1 MHRLAID
8 AVPRNGVR
16 WLHKPASSMK
26 SPSLDARSSWNR
38 GFTLI
43 ELLVVIAIIAIL
55 AGMLLPALSQAKRKG
70 AQAKCISNL
79 KQLSLG
85 TLMYIDDNQ
94 DQFPGTASR
103 NTYGFHKEDWIYWRT
118 NTTKYPPIEKSPIV
132 SSLASVSSNL
142 FRCPLDRYDKE
153 RQSISDGNGPYYYS
167 YSMTSYDLDG
177 NKNLGMASI
186 YTGSVDSPQSYP
198 FKLANVRNGA
208 AKIMLA
214 EEQSS
219 HRPDESIDS
228 VAKTTSIINDG
239 RWVADGD
246 LLTLRHKKKGDVAFA
261 DGHVVP
267 ETPKFGEDENNSRP
281 DR

>member
-1 MHRLAID
+1 
-8 AVPRNGVR
+8 
-16 WLHKPASSMK
+16 MK
-26 SPSLDARSSWNR
+26 SSILERRASRWKGA

-79 KQLSLG
+79 KQLCLG

-94 DQFPGTASR
+94 DTFPGTASR
-103 NTYGFHKEDWIYWRT
+103 NTYGYHKEDWIYWRT
-118 NTTKYPPIEKSPIV
+118 NTAKYPPITKSPIV
-132 SSLASVSSNL
+132 TSLASVSSNL

-153 RQSISDGNGPYYYS
+153 RQSIADGQGPYYYS
-167 YSMTSYDLDG
+167 YSMTSYDLSG
-177 NKNLGMASI
+177 THNLGMASI
-186 YTGSVDSPQSYP
+186 YTGSVDSPQAYP
-198 FKLANVRNGA
+198 FKMANVNNPAG
-208 AKIMLA
+208 KIMLA

-219 HRPDESIDS
+219 HLRDESSDPTS
-228 VAKTTSIINDG
+228 TTQDIINDG
-239 RWVADGD
+239 RWVVDGD
-246 LLTLRHKKKGDVAFA
+246 LLTIRHSKKGDVGFG

-267 ETPKFGEDENNSRP
+267 VTTKFGEDEANSRP

>member
-1 MHRLAID
+1 M
-8 AVPRNGVR
+8 NC
-16 WLHKPASSMK
+16 PA
-26 SPSLDARSSWNR
+26 LDRAACGR
-38 GFTLI
+38 GTAAFTLI

-70 AQAKCISNL
+70 GQAKCISNL

-85 TLMYIDDNQ
+85 ALMYIDDNQ

-118 NTTKYPPIEKSPIV
+118 NRAKYPPVEQSPIV
-132 SSLASVSSNL
+132 TSLGSVSSNL

-153 RQSISDGNGPYYYS
+153 RLSISDGQGPYFYS
-167 YSMTSYDLDG
+167 YSMTSYDLEG
-177 NKNLGMASI
+177 NRNPGMASI
-186 YTGSVDSPQSYP
+186 YSGSIDNPQAYP
-198 FKLANVRNGA
+198 FKLANVRNPA

-219 HRPDESIDS
+219 HQPDESIDPHGS
-228 VAKTTSIINDG
+228 SSIINDG
-239 RWVADGD
+239 RWLANGD
-246 LLTLRHKKKGDVAFA
+246 LLTLRHRKKGDVAFG
-261 DGHVVP
+261 DGHVVSV
-267 ETPKFGEDENNSRP
+267 TPQFGEDESNSRP